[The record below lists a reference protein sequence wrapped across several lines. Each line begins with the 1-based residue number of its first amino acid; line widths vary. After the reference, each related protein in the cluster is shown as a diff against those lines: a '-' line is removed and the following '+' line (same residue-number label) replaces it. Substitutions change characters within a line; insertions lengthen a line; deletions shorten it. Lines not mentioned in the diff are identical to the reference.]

1 MAKKKESSAL
11 DRLAGKQVVFS
22 GKFGYGVEEMLK
34 AMAEAQ
40 QAKVLD
46 DLTDKIDYLV
56 LADLNAGKTVQKKAM
71 TLNGKG
77 ATIQV
82 MDSAAFRDFVMPT
95 QDELLALLKDGKCG
109 AEALAAALPIGQ
121 RGGHG
126 TAPEARVSWACGLT
140 AWICPDLILPA
151 WRSRTAVSSARSWMP
166 RALARPSVAISAKRP
181 ESRLY
186 LVR

>member
-95 QDELLALLKDGKCG
+95 QDELLASSRMASAGPRHWQPLCLSGN
-109 AEALAAALPIGQ
+109 AAV
-121 RGGHG
+121 
-126 TAPEARVSWACGLT
+126 TAPRPEARVSWACGLT